1 MHKDD
6 LMTPVERRKCLDA
19 KRPVDRMPI
28 GIIFS
33 SAARR
38 FFSADL
44 RKNTSKAQ
52 SVAEIQIKIYEEF
65 GIDGIEVFYGLNT
78 FGKIYGAEM
87 SEPEIGV
94 PAILRHPFKSLDEA
108 AEIQPENF
116 TVQKEKNAAVFFEA
130 LQIIREKIGNE
141 VFYGMGFPGALTVAS
156 SLLGTER
163 LLRSIHREPEKLHHL
178 LSVINACLINLA
190 SDFLKDDIPVG
201 ISDPVAS
208 ATIISAK
215 QFEAFVMPYAWE
227 FVDACQ
233 KIRPYGIGCHIC
245 GDTTKILRQMTE
257 CGYSSLSLDNRVDLA
272 VAKEV
277 VGSKVP
283 ISGNVPPVEV
293 MALGTPSEVE
303 ASVRECF
310 RKAGNSPC
318 GFTINTGCDCS
329 PYTPRENVEA
339 YFRAARKCAAYPYS
353 EENWR

>member
-6 LMTPVERRKCLDA
+6 LMTPVERRKYLDA

-38 FFSADL
+38 FFAADL
-44 RKNTSKAQ
+44 RKTCSEAEAA
-52 SVAEIQIKIYEEF
+52 AEIQIKIYEAF
-65 GIDGIEVFYGLNT
+65 GVDGVEVFYGLNT
-78 FGKIYGAEM
+78 FGEIYGAVM

-94 PAILRHPFKSLDEA
+94 PAILCHPFQSLDDA
-108 AEIQPENF
+108 AKILPENF
-116 TVQKEKNAAVFFEA
+116 TVRREKKAAVFFEA
-130 LQIIREKIGNE
+130 LQMIREKIGHE
-141 VFYGMGFPGALTVAS
+141 TFYGMGFPGALTAAA
-156 SLLGTER
+156 SLLGTEK
-163 LLRSIHREPEKLHHL
+163 LLRAFHREPQKLHVL
-178 LSVINACLINLA
+178 LGVINACLINLA
-190 SDFLKDDIPVG
+190 SDFLKDDIPIS

-215 QFEAFVMPYAWE
+215 QFETFVMPYAQE
-227 FVDACQ
+227 FVAACR
-233 KIRPYGIGCHIC
+233 KIRPYGVGCHIC

-272 VAKEV
+272 VAKET

-303 ASVRECF
+303 AAVYECF
-310 RKAGNSPC
+310 RKAGDSPC

-339 YFRAARKCAAYPYS
+339 YFRAARKCAKYPYS